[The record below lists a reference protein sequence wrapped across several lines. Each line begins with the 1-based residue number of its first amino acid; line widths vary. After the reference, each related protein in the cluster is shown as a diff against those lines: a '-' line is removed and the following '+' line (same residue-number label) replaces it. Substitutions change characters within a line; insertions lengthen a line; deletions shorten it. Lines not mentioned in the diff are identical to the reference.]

1 MAGEAQRSHAV
12 KELDAESKLQDAGTS
27 LEKPSDKTKKHSLA
41 HFPSTGTE
49 ARPDSRG
56 AKTDK
61 LEKERDCTQ
70 QREAVIRPQ
79 KAGKIDFRSLQNRP
93 KCSTDRTWPSG
104 KSSPQSPSGKG
115 RSRDKAKRSGK
126 SERGNPQQLYRLSI
140 TNPRSNPTIGIAYP
154 QQKVSPPKKPE
165 ASREPVSGSYRFH
178 VPSIPEREAELH
190 QEELSYNRCFQ
201 EASSNLT
208 SPSYT
213 SQTLTSTGGAS
224 THQHSAMA
232 QQQQQSAAMENISA
246 QSSSQQLLTDFQ
258 LSCSNAW
265 QSPERSFNGANY
277 GISSQKS
284 TTLSEVNKAGVFASA
299 PFQYGYQFLEDSSAS
314 PFSCEQNSQSQD
326 FTDSAHVSAH
336 VTHTSFSFT
345 MGGELPSSNT
355 QFCKDPP
362 QEERTCYPTPLSSQY
377 TPVPPGAASSLLG
390 PRSQS
395 EDSTSSD
402 SSGSSTQQSQQ
413 GKNALQK
420 CTEDFGPANGDDLA
434 ITPGNKRNG
443 HPKDTGANQRTLI
456 QGSVHHSRSNSQG
469 PCGQLHLANKTY
481 QSSSHNNVH
490 MGSAPFDKKIN
501 NKVHNRLP
509 HSTYLSVEQQPI
521 PFADMNEKF
530 QFQNQT
536 ALDQR
541 PNSSKNGIMPWQ
553 QPRQTSITASQSK
566 TDLSRQLNNQKLAY
580 IVSPSDWQDD
590 CKSHKNAPTKNPNS
604 FQNNKTNDV
613 FSNQRPDAIKHSS
626 SNAMP
631 NFKAEAHHTQVS
643 EPKNKPSRNYSY
655 PPLQVAPVG
664 RMMVSP
670 YESPLPSPLLSPVHN
685 PTSSSTCSSLSPAS
699 TSPVNHS
706 SEDSQMAKT
715 GGPPPFYHQHQTKTQ
730 LPSDHLGTNSQH
742 FHAEVPRNMPYGSDR
757 GKDDML
763 SYLQNGVNLK
773 NVMDGSKGFMD
784 SFGLEHHQPPP
795 PYSAHQLLATSLATA
810 NLDQLDVVLTC
821 KQCDQNFNNLASFL
835 GHKQYCSQHSFSHID
850 LKDISKME
858 DGRKFHADPS
868 KVQTSGANTSIPR
881 CPSDLHLSLLGLNK
895 NGELMCD
902 GETKGDNKEDQ
913 LKLSLF
919 SGSGNLPVHLPELEM
934 EDAKLDSLITEALN
948 GLGYQSDN
956 AEIDSSFIDAFADDD
971 LTTIKATSNK
981 QSLKNKESI
990 ATDCKSKTVKEDR
1003 TLTESKYL
1011 YDSNEKHETDKYTE
1025 SKFEKMSLNMEK
1037 DEKIII
1043 KKETSPKNS
1052 QISPKKMSRE
1062 REIKETEA
1070 SKRFTSEDFRAPRL
1084 VLSSKFAER
1093 CGLKGFQDGS
1103 VARASTHS
1111 QPSTATQT
1119 SPTTTTKA
1127 VKENKRKRSSGGTWS
1142 KELIHKIVQQKNKL
1156 HKLHVKGTKNIQFPL
1171 VMDKVTPSVQNPA
1184 FGEYDYVS
1192 DADDECEP
1200 VKIASQGRL
1209 SQSSRCKY
1217 TYTKESKWRARGER
1231 EQAAWRHE
1239 SKECFEVKKSEV
1251 VSLPPEK
1258 YASHQ
1263 KVRRRDSRSSTSSD
1277 LSTSVSA
1284 SSDSVSSPKS
1294 TDRTDSDCE
1303 RRAEMQTKEF
1313 PEQRRSSPHKTLYDE
1328 TRTSVALSFTK
1339 SAKMEN
1345 TDQSGHSSIKDS
1357 SKTLKIHHSS
1367 PDIAD
1372 PVSLS
1377 PKANNALKNHE
1388 KCKNPL
1394 TISKSESHSRETDTF
1409 SYDVNTSQRTDETF
1423 HKEDSTAQSSH
1434 AHIEQLQLDSPQSV
1448 TVNEEDLNHEKE
1460 RGSERK
1466 ATCKRSDSQGHEPTQ
1481 AKLSDSDFFDKHSE
1495 DVCRG
1500 EEAVTLGKDF
1510 APKPPSL
1517 CSSFMDDVC
1526 LSPPESHDPL
1536 LQKDTSHLMPYPL
1549 DQDHGLM
1556 KSPLSFDTSSV
1567 FGDLTVAGFDNSL
1580 YSDIPLQKEGF
1591 SSIENTLDKK
1601 ETFDASFSPFLEQR
1615 QWSLMVDVSPVL
1627 PEEISQYK
1635 GDTVKSNENKS
1646 DFNQVPLSLPDKIM
1660 DYSANLNSCASEDEL
1675 EIKRIVSELENQL
1688 QTTKIESPPLL
1699 PENTRKHLQI
1709 SKFSPLRLSDD
1720 SDNDGTGLDIH
1731 CPVQSLSVPVSS
1743 LSSEH
1748 FTDQVLP
1755 WSSPFQFDLIEE
1767 DHNTL
1772 TPTHNEPGSLEHF
1785 SERGDEV
1792 TEIATSAHSIQHQ
1805 SALIQICEHTAEDTN
1820 SEKEKTLIETKEDIL
1835 EEKRYTENLI
1845 KSLEVISDSIF
1856 KEESIISEK
1865 QEMNV
1870 SPCKSQLDPEIECQG
1885 TDVIDRED
1893 HSEREVITETDDIL
1907 LSPNI
1912 IEQKQ
1917 AIEFILNES
1926 QSLSL
1931 SNTTEPIADGIRPI
1945 VLQSSEPLENN
1956 NNGTKTDDVSL
1967 QKDIKLESNTMESA
1981 YCSADMGMEGSHV
1994 VQGTCANSKALDNL
2008 NKLFKSNMDNGKY
2021 STIDSQE
2028 EEEEAV
2034 KGITSDSDAQSPSA
2048 DNAADANIGL
2058 SENKEDVKE
2067 TGLLQRASEFHADG
2081 AHLYSPFADEQG
2093 VERSE
2098 NLQEDSDMQTII
2110 TTQED
2115 LVGHVAHQN
2124 YSHIEMYRAGLEAEM
2139 SMEVVTTEKPYSPM
2153 LMETNIECQG
2163 RNSPEA
2169 PATEG
2174 ESSMLVMHPKSSDIQ
2189 EGPGTCTVDSPK
2201 TESDLQSNS
2210 IQDQVG
2216 ELPTVEDSEV
2226 QLPQEHLMASL
2237 KSSPCGRNMDVEHS
2251 QCILYSAPPASPPVI
2266 PISPLTSL
2274 ENVGMQEN
2282 TCQSQG
2288 NCDSTTIEQ
2297 EPLRSTPSSPFPRS
2311 RSENEHIDEAENIDQ
2326 PLTTTAEMEYT
2337 LISPPHLALGI
2348 NEYKTSSDETSAS
2361 EPIPLSTTAEPQEAS
2376 EDVTKRDDTLYDF
2389 TLSPLD
2395 YNGIS
2400 NDPPQLNHYDYI
2412 PISPENDAEDKEM
2425 IKSPRKMCEP
2435 CELSVDPAL
2444 MFIKNTPDVETDA
2457 PSKSA
2462 SPAQLK
2468 LPDEP
2473 RGSNDSQCPKY
2484 PRIALNF
2491 PAHDKCTDSSSDVK
2505 TTVKVYHNAVESV
2518 DPIDGVVMSQA
2529 GSGDNG
2535 TLCLQDTAPRYHRE
2549 DASDGLFTLKP
2560 VIICEK
2566 VDALQKQLAM
2576 ENKLQKPTVNHLQG
2590 DASPKKADER
2600 SNMQQGKAFCDICSM
2615 CFRTVPGL
2623 KRHKAMKHLVK
2634 ADKNILLD
2642 SPNHQGNILS
2652 SKPPSTTEKRLK
2664 DNSQRCFQNKIHG
2677 QPKSLYTEKSEDL
2690 VPLNVSESAKII
2702 DHKATE
2708 TDVTLAAEETAPHK
2722 PSLSTKVKKM
2732 YKARK
2737 NKNGKVS
2744 DQTDPFSD
2752 ELLNILKTDIL
2763 QAITPDFQNRG
2774 IQELCDSS
2782 EAQVKINNML
2792 NKTITETEFPNSV
2805 ASNCGLESLT
2815 KSPTKDANLP
2825 NEMTDIKPNKSDT
2838 DELESTSLKE
2848 TVNGEE
2854 SCKDIRKDCIS
2865 PHKETI
2871 EESCEPSANVDVI
2884 EEKKKVPE
2892 KKVAQEILQTVSVKI
2907 ECEKTRAPSE
2917 EADGPLSTPVKGFLD
2932 DDTTFSQL
2940 FPRDED
2946 VKRKKPPRVYSKKN
2960 KRQKLSPDS
2969 HTLQDC
2975 PLSQDQCADH
2985 QADKTLNNSQSN
2997 HCEYETISIDDAIM
3011 LNMCHNSSLK
3021 GDAKTASEINQCVSD
3036 HEKNTDNHEKLGSN
3050 HLSPIEGTVD
3060 KSSMEWSGLSDH
3072 KSLPAEQ
3079 KVSSNPISSKEDL
3092 PTTQCSVK
3100 LPHAPQPLEP
3110 SIPDNVPNF
3119 HSIDIQN
3126 IKTTFQLPEIQF
3138 FESSKDITVGPP
3150 IAATDLENKDTEK
3163 SKKPTERRGRKRQ
3176 DGSIKVKDKQ
3186 YKCKVCFTW
3195 FLTLGELN
3203 FHKLSHNPSPPPTC
3217 YMCVQRKFSSREQL
3231 RDHLREKHA
3240 KNKAGIW
3247 TCGMCLK
3254 EISDVWMYNEHLR
3267 EHATQFARKGQ
3278 TQGSMLGVPG
3288 TFMQETAVKNFI
3300 TSIMQ
3305 HRPSKANKESTKAP
3319 KAPERPAVHDIIA
3332 GEGKAAAAERVEPK
3346 VQKST
3351 NSSGTSEKPLEVL
3364 HKTDTPKNVEMHP
3377 NCKDPSRD
3385 CHHCGKQFPK
3395 PFKLQRHLV
3404 VHNLEKIFLCHKCP
3418 VSYQEAEELKDHLKR
3433 AHEEMEDLDSKHTTL
3448 YTCEL
3453 CADVMHVIK
3462 KSFICSTCNYTFSK
3476 KEQFDRHME
3485 KHLLGGNKI
3494 FKFKGVLRPV
3504 KASTSKDDVTSD
3516 FPAGKKRKIMNDCMQ
3531 ENSSDSGIASV
3542 GSLHLNPSSETPSS
3556 KSNVTVAD
3564 DSTQTSTNVYC
3575 NDPQSTSVKMEDDAE
3590 EYSDPFGELDQC
3602 SFHGESSE
3610 SESPKKEERYPST
3623 LPTLPVKEGCERPAS
3638 ELCDVKEED
3647 EAVGIPAE
3655 TTSRRLASKENIDI
3669 GQERVREKPASADG
3683 GTDGEQASESRCSV
3697 PSSEDL
3703 PGFTRNT
3710 SIANNQ
3716 TSEKCHIDQ
3725 QRDDSQGKESYK
3737 PNGSN
3742 DGKQDTLSNS
3752 TEPQAS
3758 SLTKD
3763 KGSLMKTNEGCRT
3776 SMTRPSEPTQM
3787 IKGSSNG
3794 SDLIE
3799 DRESLRQQ
3807 KKRKEMKSPCCSQ
3820 RICSPATREN
3830 LDVDA
3835 KAKKK
3840 FRLSK
3845 SESPSSQKKPEG
3857 PNDYSVLSSVRDD
3870 VVSNK
3875 IISKSKMSN
3884 LGLQAKRGL
3893 LDNCLP
3899 KKAEIVAH
3907 VNGDCKAKKGTL
3919 GRCLQSPVSK
3929 GSTAPK
3935 NNSLNKPRPK
3945 MGVRSME
3952 SHSYRTA
3959 ESQNHLL
3966 SQLFGQKLTSFK
3978 IPLRK
3983 DTSESMN

>member
-1 MAGEAQRSHAV
+1 MAGEAQHSHAV

-27 LEKPSDKTKKHSLA
+27 LEKHSDKTKKHSLA
-41 HFPSTGTE
+41 HFPSTGNE
-49 ARPDSRG
+49 ARPDGRG

-93 KCSTDRTWPSG
+93 KCSTDRPWPSG

-154 QQKVSPPKKPE
+154 QQKVSPPKKLE
-165 ASREPVSGSYRFH
+165 ASRGPVSGSYRFH

-190 QEELSYNRCFQ
+190 QEDLSYNRCFQ
-201 EASSNLT
+201 EASPNLT

-213 SQTLTSTGGAS
+213 SQTPTSTCGTSA
-224 THQHSAMA
+224 HQHSAMTQ

-246 QSSSQQLLTDFQ
+246 QPNSQQLLADFQ

-265 QSPERSFNGANY
+265 PSPERIFNGANY

-326 FTDSAHVSAH
+326 FTDSSHVSAH
-336 VTHTSFSFT
+336 VNHTSFSFA
-345 MGGELPSSNT
+345 MGGELTSSNT
-355 QFCKDPP
+355 QFCKDPQ

-377 TPVPPGAASSLLG
+377 TPVPPGAASSLLC

-402 SSGSSTQQSQQ
+402 SSGSSTQHPEQ
-413 GKNALQK
+413 GKNTLQK
-420 CTEDFGPANGDDLA
+420 STEDFGQANNGDLA
-434 ITPGNKRNG
+434 IDAGGKSNG
-443 HPKDTGANQRTLI
+443 HPKDTGANQRALI

-469 PCGQLHLANKTY
+469 PSSQLHFANKTY
-481 QSSSHNNVH
+481 QSSSHNNIH
-490 MGSAPFDKKIN
+490 LGSGPFDKKIN
-501 NKVHNRLP
+501 NKVHNRIP
-509 HSTYLSVEQQPI
+509 HSTYLSVEQQTI

-530 QFQNQT
+530 QFQ
-536 ALDQR
+536 DQR

-553 QPRQTSITASQSK
+553 QLRQTSSQNK
-566 TDLSRQLNNQKLAY
+566 IELSRQLNNQKLAY
-580 IVSPSDWQDD
+580 MVSPSDWQDD
-590 CKSHKNAPTKNPNS
+590 CKSHKNAPTKTPNS

-613 FSNQRPDAIKHSS
+613 FSNQRPDAIKHGS

-631 NFKAEAHHTQVS
+631 NYKAEANHAQVC
-643 EPKNKPSRNYSY
+643 EPKNKQSRNYSY

-706 SEDSQMAKT
+706 SEDGPMSKT
-715 GGPPPFYHQHQTKTQ
+715 GVPPTFYHQHQTKTQ
-730 LPSDHLGTNSQH
+730 LPSDHLGNNSHH
-742 FHAEVPRNMPYGSDR
+742 FHSEVPRNMPYGSDR

-763 SYLQNGVNLK
+763 SYLHNGVNPK
-773 NVMDGSKGFMD
+773 NNMDGNKGFMD

-868 KVQTSGANTSIPR
+868 KVQTHGANTSIPR

-902 GETKGDNKEDQ
+902 GETKGDHKEDQ

-919 SGSGNLPVHLPELEM
+919 SGSGNLPVPLPELEM

-971 LTTIKATSNK
+971 LTTIKTTSNK

-990 ATDCKSKTVKEDR
+990 ATDCKSKTIKEDR
-1003 TLTESKYL
+1003 NSTESKYL
-1011 YDSNEKHETDKYTE
+1011 YDSNDKHETDKYTE
-1025 SKFEKMSLNMEK
+1025 IKFEKMSLNMEK
-1037 DEKIII
+1037 DEKMII
-1043 KKETSPKNS
+1043 KKETSPKQS
-1052 QISPKKMSRE
+1052 QISPQGMLRE
-1062 REIKETEA
+1062 RDIKETDA
-1070 SKRFTSEDFRAPRL
+1070 SKQFSSEDFRAPRL

-1093 CGLKGFQDGS
+1093 CGLKGFQDSS
-1103 VARASTHS
+1103 VSRASTQTQS

-1119 SPTTTTKA
+1119 SPPTTKA
-1127 VKENKRKRSSGGTWS
+1127 IKENKRKRSSGGTWS

-1156 HKLHVKGTKNIQFPL
+1156 HKLHVKGTKNLQFSL

-1200 VKIASQGRL
+1200 VKIATQGRL

-1239 SKECFEVKKSEV
+1239 SKECFEVKKSEA
-1251 VSLPPEK
+1251 VSLQPEK
-1258 YASHQ
+1258 YGSHQ

-1277 LSTSVSA
+1277 LSTSVSV
-1284 SSDSVSSPKS
+1284 SSDNVSSPKS

-1303 RRAEMQTKEF
+1303 KRTEMQTKEF
-1313 PEQRRSSPHKTLYDE
+1313 PEQRGSSPHKSYDK
-1328 TRTSVALSFTK
+1328 TRTSAALSFTK
-1339 SAKMEN
+1339 SSKMEN
-1345 TDQSGHSSIKDS
+1345 ADQSGHSSVKDGSKILKS
-1357 SKTLKIHHSS
+1357 SHSS

-1372 PVSLS
+1372 MSSLS
-1377 PKANNALKNHE
+1377 SKANNALKNHE

-1394 TISKSESHSRETDTF
+1394 TISKSESHSREIGTF
-1409 SYDVNTSQRTDETF
+1409 SYDMNTSQRTDET
-1423 HKEDSTAQSSH
+1423 HKDGLTAQSCH

-1448 TVNEEDLNHEKE
+1448 TVNKEDLNHEKE
-1460 RGSERK
+1460 RGSEGI
-1466 ATCKRSDSQGHEPTQ
+1466 ATCKINDSPGQEATQ
-1481 AKLSDSDFFDKHSE
+1481 AKFTNTDFFDKHSE
-1495 DVCRG
+1495 DICK
-1500 EEAVTLGKDF
+1500 EEDAVALGKDF

-1526 LSPPESHDPL
+1526 LSPPESHDSL

-1549 DQDHGLM
+1549 DQDNGLM

-1601 ETFDASFSPFLEQR
+1601 EAFDSSFSPFLEQR
-1615 QWSLMVDVSPVL
+1615 EWSLMVDVSPVL

-1635 GDTVKSNENKS
+1635 GDEVKSNENKS
-1646 DFNQVPLSLPDKIM
+1646 DFNHVPLSLPDKIM

-1688 QTTKIESPPLL
+1688 QTTKIQSPALL
-1699 PENTRKHLQI
+1699 PENTRKHLQM
-1709 SKFSPLRLSDD
+1709 SKFSPLRLIDD

-1755 WSSPFQFDLIEE
+1755 WSSPFQFDLIEV
-1767 DHNTL
+1767 DQN
-1772 TPTHNEPGSLEHF
+1772 TPTHNEPGPLEHF
-1785 SERGDEV
+1785 SEREDEV
-1792 TEIATSAHSIQHQ
+1792 TDIGTSVHSTQNE
-1805 SALIQICEHTAEDTN
+1805 SALLQISEHTAEHTN
-1820 SEKEKTLIETKEDIL
+1820 CDKEKTLTETKEEIL

-1870 SPCKSQLDPEIECQG
+1870 SPRKGQLDPEIECQLS
-1885 TDVIDRED
+1885 DAIDRED
-1893 HSEREVITETDDIL
+1893 HSEGEVITETDNIL
-1907 LSPNI
+1907 MSPNI

-1945 VLQSSEPLENN
+1945 VLQSSEPLESN
-1956 NNGTKTDDVSL
+1956 NNGANTDDVSL
-1967 QKDIKLESNTMESA
+1967 QKDITLDSNTMESA
-1981 YCSADMGMEGSHV
+1981 YGSGEMEGSDV
-1994 VQGTCANSKALDNL
+1994 VQGTCANSNALDNL
-2008 NKLFKSNMDNGKY
+2008 NKLFKSNMDDDKH
-2021 STIDSQE
+2021 SAIDSQE

-2034 KGITSDSDAQSPSA
+2034 KGITSDSDAHSPSA
-2048 DNAADANIGL
+2048 DNAADAEKEL
-2058 SENKEDVKE
+2058 SENIEDVKE
-2067 TGLLQRASEFHADG
+2067 TSLLQRASEFHADS
-2081 AHLYSPFADEQG
+2081 AHLYSTFAEQQG
-2093 VERSE
+2093 LGTSE
-2098 NLQEDSDMQTII
+2098 HLQEDSNMQTTI
-2110 TTQED
+2110 TKQED
-2115 LVGHVAHQN
+2115 FVGHVAHQN
-2124 YSHIEMYRAGLEAEM
+2124 YSHTEMYSAVLAAE
-2139 SMEVVTTEKPYSPM
+2139 SPLEVVTTEKLYSPI
-2153 LMETNIECQG
+2153 LMETNAECQG

-2169 PATEG
+2169 PTTEG
-2174 ESSMLVMHPKSSDIQ
+2174 ESSMLMMQPQFSDIQ
-2189 EGPGTCTVDSPK
+2189 KGPDYCKVNPPQTK
-2201 TESDLQSNS
+2201 SDVQSNS
-2210 IQDQVG
+2210 IQEQVE
-2216 ELPTVEDSEV
+2216 ELPTVEDSGA
-2226 QLPQEHLMASL
+2226 QLPQEDLVASL
-2237 KSSPCGRNMDVEHS
+2237 KSSPCSRNMDAEHI
-2251 QCILYSAPPASPPVI
+2251 QCTSYPASPANLPII
-2266 PISPLTSL
+2266 PISPVPSL
-2274 ENVGMQEN
+2274 ENVEMQEN
-2282 TCQSQG
+2282 TCQSQS

-2297 EPLRSTPSSPFPRS
+2297 EPLPNTPSSPFPS
-2311 RSENEHIDEAENIDQ
+2311 SKGETEHIDEAEDIDQ
-2326 PLTTTAEMEYT
+2326 PLTTAAEMEYT
-2337 LISPPHLALGI
+2337 LISPPHLDLGI
-2348 NEYKTSSDETSAS
+2348 NGCKTLSDETSS
-2361 EPIPLSTTAEPQEAS
+2361 AEPLPPSTVADPPEAS
-2376 EDVTKRDDTLYDF
+2376 DDVTKRDDTLYDF
-2389 TLSPLD
+2389 RLSPLD
-2395 YNGIS
+2395 YNCIS
-2400 NDPPQLNHYDYI
+2400 NDPPQLKHYDYI

-2425 IKSPRKMCEP
+2425 VQSPRKIGEP
-2435 CELSVDPAL
+2435 CELRIDPAL
-2444 MFIKNTPDVETDA
+2444 MSIKNTPDEGTEE
-2457 PSKSA
+2457 PSKTDSQ
-2462 SPAQLK
+2462 AQLI

-2473 RGSNDSQCPKY
+2473 QGSDDSQCLKY
-2484 PRIALNF
+2484 PCIALDF
-2491 PAHDKCTDSSSDVK
+2491 PPHNKCTDSSSDVN
-2505 TTVKVYHNAVESV
+2505 TTVEVDHNTVKSIDPVNV
-2518 DPIDGVVMSQA
+2518 DVMSQA
-2529 GSGDNG
+2529 GSGDDSA
-2535 TLCLQDTAPRYHRE
+2535 LCMQETATKYHRE
-2549 DASDGLFTLKP
+2549 DTSDGLFALKP
-2560 VIICEK
+2560 LIICEK
-2566 VDALQKQLAM
+2566 VDALQKQLAI
-2576 ENKLQKPTVNHLQG
+2576 ENKLQKTIVNHLQG
-2590 DASPKKADER
+2590 DASPKMADER
-2600 SNMQQGKAFCDICSM
+2600 SNMQQGKALCDICSM

-2623 KRHKAMKHLVK
+2623 KRHKAMKHSVK
-2634 ADKNILLD
+2634 ADKNIILD
-2642 SPNHQGNILS
+2642 IPNHQRNILS

-2677 QPKSLYTEKSEDL
+2677 LSKSLHTEINDA
-2690 VPLNVSESAKII
+2690 VIPLNTSESDMII
-2702 DHKATE
+2702 EHKAPE
-2708 TDVTLAAEETAPHK
+2708 SAVTLAADEITNHK

-2737 NKNGKVS
+2737 NKNSEVS
-2744 DQTDPFSD
+2744 DQTDSFSD
-2752 ELLNILKTDIL
+2752 ELLKILKTDIL
-2763 QAITPDFQNRG
+2763 QAITPEFQNHG
-2774 IQELCDSS
+2774 IQELSESS
-2782 EAQVKINNML
+2782 EAQIKINNLL
-2792 NKTITETEFPNSV
+2792 NKTITETQEFPNCV
-2805 ASNCGLESLT
+2805 ASNCGLDSLT
-2815 KSPTKDANLP
+2815 KNPTKDANLS
-2825 NEMTDIKPNKSDT
+2825 NEISKVKLNKTDT
-2838 DELESTSLKE
+2838 DGLECRSLNE

-2854 SCKDIRKDCIS
+2854 SSKDIREDCGP
-2865 PHKETI
+2865 PHKETT
-2871 EESCEPSANVDVI
+2871 EESCELSVNVDVV
-2884 EEKKKVPE
+2884 EEKKKIQENKEVPE
-2892 KKVAQEILQTVSVKI
+2892 KKVAQEVLQTVLVKL

-2917 EADGPLSTPVKGFLD
+2917 EADDPLSAPVKGFLD
-2932 DDTTFSQL
+2932 DDATFSQL

-2946 VKRKKPPRVYSKKN
+2946 TKRKKPPRVYSKKN
-2960 KRQKLSPDS
+2960 KRQKLSPDT

-2975 PLSQDQCADH
+2975 PPSQDQCADN
-2985 QADKTLNNSQSN
+2985 QTDKTLNNSQRN

-3021 GDAKTASEINQCVSD
+3021 GDPKTASEINQSVSD
-3036 HEKNTDNHEKLGSN
+3036 HEKIPDNHQKPVSN
-3050 HLSPIEGTVD
+3050 HLSPIEGSID
-3060 KSSMEWSGLSDH
+3060 KSLVERSSLSDNA
-3072 KSLPAEQ
+3072 SLPAEQ
-3079 KVSSNPISSKEDL
+3079 KVSSDPIKSKEDVQ
-3092 PTTQCSVK
+3092 TTQCSVK
-3100 LPHAPQPLEP
+3100 PPQAPHPPEP
-3110 SIPDNVPNF
+3110 SVTDNVPNF

-3150 IAATDLENKDTEK
+3150 IAAPDPENKDTEK

-3176 DGSIKVKDKQ
+3176 DGSLKVKEKE

-3278 TQGSMLGVPG
+3278 TQGSMLGIPG
-3288 TFMQETAVKNFI
+3288 TLMQETAVKNFI

-3305 HRPSKANKESTKAP
+3305 HRPSKANKESTKVQ
-3319 KAPERPAVHDIIA
+3319 KAQEKPAVPDMPV
-3332 GEGKAAAAERVEPK
+3332 GEGKTAAAERVEPK
-3346 VQKST
+3346 VQKSK
-3351 NSSGTSEKPLEVL
+3351 NSNGTSEKPVEVV
-3364 HKTDTPKNVEMHP
+3364 HKTDTPRNVEMHP

-3418 VSYQEAEELKDHLKR
+3418 VSYQEAQELKDHLKTV
-3433 AHEEMEDLDSKHTTL
+3433 HEEMEDFESKHTTL

-3504 KASTSKDDVTSD
+3504 KAATSKDNVTSD
-3516 FPAGKKRKIMNDCMQ
+3516 FPPGKKRKIMSECMQ

-3564 DSTQTSTNVYC
+3564 DSTQTSTNVYR
-3575 NDPQSTSVKMEDDAE
+3575 NDPQSTSVKTEDDVE
-3590 EYSDPFGELDQC
+3590 EYPDPFGELDQC
-3602 SFHGESSE
+3602 SFHNESSE
-3610 SESPKKEERYPST
+3610 SESPQKEERYPSM
-3623 LPTLPVKEGCERPAS
+3623 LPALPVKEGCERPAS
-3638 ELCDVKEED
+3638 ELCDVKEEED
-3647 EAVGIPAE
+3647 EVAGIPAE
-3655 TTSRRLASKENIDI
+3655 ATSRRLASKENSDV
-3669 GQERVREKPASADG
+3669 GQERGREKPPSADS
-3683 GTDGEQASESRCSV
+3683 GTADAREKASESRCSV
-3697 PSSEDL
+3697 ASSEDL
-3703 PGFTRNT
+3703 PGSTRNP
-3710 SIANNQ
+3710 SVANNQ
-3716 TSEKCHIDQ
+3716 TSEKSHIDQ

-3742 DGKQDTLSNS
+3742 DGRQDNLSNS

-3758 SLTKD
+3758 SPTKD
-3763 KGSLMKTNEGCRT
+3763 KASLMKTNEGCRT
-3776 SMTRPSEPTQM
+3776 STTRPSEPTQT

-3807 KKRKEMKSPCCSQ
+3807 KKRKEMKSPCSSQ

-3835 KAKKK
+3835 KTKKK
-3840 FRLSK
+3840 FRLNK

-3857 PNDYSVLSSVRDD
+3857 PSDYAVLSSVRDD

-3875 IISKSKMSN
+3875 IISKSKTSN

-3893 LDNCLP
+3893 LDNCLS

-3929 GSTAPK
+3929 GSSTPK

-3945 MGVRSME
+3945 IGVRSME